1 MTKTEFEKILDVCCE
16 QLTREARES
25 VFKTSAQ
32 FENRVR
38 EVLSVLTKDNTSF
51 EIDFNPHPQAFP
63 DIAMGEYG
71 VEVKFTLNDTW
82 RSIANSVLE
91 TQRIN
96 EVKHIY
102 IVFGK
107 MGGLPEVRWGE
118 YEQSVIHVRTSH
130 VPRFEVELPSD
141 KAVVK
146 ESLFS
151 QMGICYD
158 DFRKLEMQEKMK
170 YIRAYARKIHP
181 DGRLWWV
188 EEREYSDEHTTPI
201 QARLYTNLSIEEKT
215 RLRAEAA
222 LLCPSIVK
230 SGRSRNK
237 YDDMVLYLLTYH
249 GVLCHQARDLF
260 SAGSVANPK
269 NDDEGGIYIERAL
282 KLIEAE
288 MRDAALRMDDALFV
302 EYWGESVPP
311 EKRIK
316 RWLEKADELAKD
328 WIPSKILYGY
338 PFSSAEQKNQ
348 QLRPGAAE
356 GGDQSHGVRSGSK
369 IRQGRLGGT
378 SWAGHDKCPG

>member
-1 MTKTEFEKILDVCCE
+1 MTRNEFEEILNKCCA
-16 QLTREARES
+16 QLTDEARITG
-25 VFKTSAQ
+25 FKTSVQ

-38 EVLSVLTKDNTSF
+38 EVLADITKNDETF
-51 EIDFNPHPQAFP
+51 QIDFNPHPQACP

-91 TQRIN
+91 TQRID

-102 IVFGK
+102 VVFGK
-107 MGGLPEVRWGE
+107 MGGVPEVRWGG

-130 VPRFEVELPSD
+130 VPRFEIELSSE
-141 KAVVK
+141 KTGSK
-146 ESLFS
+146 ESLFE
-151 QMGICYD
+151 QMGIRYD
-158 DFRKLEMQEKMK
+158 DFRKLDMQEKMK

-188 EEREYSDEHTTPI
+188 EDKGDSDEHTTPV
-201 QARLYTNLSIEEKT
+201 QARLYTNLTADEKT

-230 SGRSRNK
+230 SGRSRSK

-269 NDDEGGIYIERAL
+269 NDDDGGIYIERAL
-282 KLIEAE
+282 KLIEGE
-288 MRDAALRMDDALFV
+288 MKAAALRMDDALFV

-311 EKRIK
+311 EKRIS
-316 RWLEKADELAKD
+316 RWLEKADALASE
-328 WIPSKILYGY
+328 WVPSKSL
-338 PFSSAEQKNQ
+338 FLE
-348 QLRPGAAE
+348 
-356 GGDQSHGVRSGSK
+356 
-369 IRQGRLGGT
+369 
-378 SWAGHDKCPG
+378 

>member
-1 MTKTEFEKILDVCCE
+1 MTKNEFEEILNKCCA
-16 QLTREARES
+16 QLTEEARTTG
-25 VFKTSAQ
+25 FKTSAQ
-32 FENRVR
+32 FETRVR
-38 EVLSVLTKDNTSF
+38 EVLSVITKDDETF
-51 EIDFNPHPQAFP
+51 EIDFNPRPQAFP

-91 TQRIN
+91 TQRID

-102 IVFGK
+102 VVFGK
-107 MGGLPEVRWGE
+107 MGGVPEVRWGE

-130 VPRFEVELPSD
+130 VPRFEIELPSE
-141 KAVVK
+141 KTEVK
-146 ESLFS
+146 ESLFE
-151 QMGICYD
+151 QMGIRYD
-158 DFRKLEMQEKMK
+158 DFRKLDMQDKMK

-188 EEREYSDEHTTPI
+188 EDKEDSDEHTTPV
-201 QARLYTNLSIEEKT
+201 QARLYTNLTTDEKT

-269 NDDEGGIYIERAL
+269 NDDAGGIYIERAL
-282 KLIEAE
+282 KLIESE
-288 MRDAALRMDDALFV
+288 MKAAALRMDDALFV

-316 RWLEKADELAKD
+316 RWLEKADELATE
-328 WIPSKILYGY
+328 WVPSKSL
-338 PFSSAEQKNQ
+338 FLE
-348 QLRPGAAE
+348 
-356 GGDQSHGVRSGSK
+356 
-369 IRQGRLGGT
+369 
-378 SWAGHDKCPG
+378 